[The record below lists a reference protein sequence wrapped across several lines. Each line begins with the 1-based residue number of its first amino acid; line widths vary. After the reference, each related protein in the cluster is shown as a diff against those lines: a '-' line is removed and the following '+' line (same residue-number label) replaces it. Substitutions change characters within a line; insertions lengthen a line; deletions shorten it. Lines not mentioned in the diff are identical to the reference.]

1 MKRKRFGASHSEIA
15 MAVRTTLLFAAA
27 LLAGSG
33 NLAAETQDCAT
44 GTPPAEC
51 SGIRDGVAA
60 DAEPSPCSAAPVP
73 APTAKPAPMPSGT
86 ETSPCSALPADAT
99 TGSA

>member
-1 MKRKRFGASHSEIA
+1 MEWKRFGASHSEIA
-15 MAVRTTLLFAAA
+15 MARRTTFLFAAA

-33 NLAAETQDCAT
+33 NLAAETRDCAA
-44 GTPPAEC
+44 GTPAAEC
-51 SGIRDGVAA
+51 EAQRDGAA
-60 DAEPSPCSAAPVP
+60 DTQTSPCSAAPAP
-73 APTAKPAPMPSGT
+73 APAAKPAPMPSGT